1 MSYAIDLSERQSIR
15 TLEQAAR
22 HGVELRLFPRHDP
35 DHPPILC
42 HLEPDDQPRT
52 FGLPRRF
59 LIAVINPAPDPA
71 ETPVPLPPPPDAQA
85 CLALAGTYCDADFH
99 LGGHR
104 YLFSTDVANVD
115 IDAEQDRI
123 ALWLARPAVIQVA
136 QRRAYRRIR
145 LAQSSQVN
153 LKWAEDDHGMS
164 SGIGWLC
171 NISKAGLACR
181 TEPPIAD
188 RLCIGEPLQVE
199 FSFSPDTSERFQF
212 DAVLCSKT
220 PAGTQGKIILGIQF
234 VVGPGHESS
243 ARAAEALQRR
253 LTDWY
258 ARIPSFQEGSET

>member
-1 MSYAIDLSERQSIR
+1 MSYAIDLSERQSVR
-15 TLEQAAR
+15 TLEQASR
-22 HGVELRLFPRHDP
+22 HGVELQIFPRSNP

-42 HLEPDDQPRT
+42 HLVTDDQPRP

-59 LIAVINPAPDPA
+59 LIAVVNYAPDSD
-71 ETPVPLPPPPDAQA
+71 ETPVPLPPSPDREFCAE
-85 CLALAGTYCDADFH
+85 LSGTYCDVTFNM
-99 LGGHR
+99 GGHR
-104 YLFSTDVANVD
+104 YLFSTDVANVE

-123 ALWLARPAVIQVA
+123 AFWLTRPAVIQVA

-171 NISKAGLACR
+171 NISKAGIACR
-181 TEPPIAD
+181 TEPPVAD

-199 FSFSPDTSERFQF
+199 FAFSPETSERFQL
-212 DAVLCSKT
+212 DGVLCSKT
-220 PAGTQGKIILGIQF
+220 PAGTHGKIILGIQF
-234 VVGPGHESS
+234 LIGPGHESS
-243 ARAAEALQRR
+243 ARAAANLQRH

-258 ARIPSFQEGSET
+258 ARIPSFQEGTET

>member
-1 MSYAIDLSERQSIR
+1 MSYAIDLSERQSVR

-22 HGVELRLFPRHDP
+22 HGVEVRLHPRSQQGY
-35 DHPPILC
+35 PPILC
-42 HLEPDDQPRT
+42 HLITDDQSKT
-52 FGLPRRF
+52 FGLPRSF
-59 LIAVINPAPDPA
+59 LVVVVTQASDQTEMPEAP
-71 ETPVPLPPPPDAQA
+71 EPLWDREDY
-85 CLALAGTYCDADFH
+85 LSLAGTYCDAEFQ
-99 LGGHR
+99 LSGHH
-104 YLFSTDVANVD
+104 YLFSTDVANVE
-115 IDAEQDRI
+115 IDAEQERVVF
-123 ALWLARPAVIQVA
+123 WLTRPAIIQVA

-199 FSFSPDTSERFQF
+199 FAFSPETPERFQF

-234 VVGPGHESS
+234 LFGPGHESS
-243 ARAAEALQRR
+243 ARSAEALKRH
-253 LTDWY
+253 LADWY
-258 ARIPSFQEGSET
+258 ARIPSYREGSET